1 MCPAPIG
8 SLKPPSRDWVPGLE
22 QALPGRQ
29 VQLPQG
35 VPASAVLASL
45 APTLMT
51 GQWLETRPRTQRGLR
66 RPLLPAEVRAPP
78 VAGQEGGVSRGPSS
92 SWEGAGKGRGA
103 QRMCGSACLP
113 GGGAAS
119 PALPLTAPPPP
130 WTERWGYHHPGR
142 PWEVMGRG
150 THSDLS
156 RPETSNPPPSVNT
169 APNSGRLAG
178 SSTPESSRLG
188 ARGFPGLGG
197 CRVRSALP
205 PPLFYK
211 PDLETESWTQGSPA
225 LGGKES
231 TAEPLTQ
238 PIPNEPRT

>member
-1 MCPAPIG
+1 MAGDSASDSAWPPPAPT
-8 SLKPPSRDWVPGLE
+8 SC
-22 QALPGRQ
+22 
-29 VQLPQG
+29 
-35 VPASAVLASL
+35 
-45 APTLMT
+45 
-51 GQWLETRPRTQRGLR
+51 
-66 RPLLPAEVRAPP
+66 
-78 VAGQEGGVSRGPSS
+78 GG
-92 SWEGAGKGRGA
+92 A
-103 QRMCGSACLP
+103 GSACRGAGRGCLAGTLLQLGRSRKGAGRAKNVRKRLFTRGR
-113 GGGAAS
+113 GGIPS
-119 PALPLTAPPPP
+119 PSPDRPPPP

>member
-8 SLKPPSRDWVPGLE
+8 SLKPLSRDWVPGLG

-29 VQLPQG
+29 VQLPQW

-45 APTLMT
+45 APALMT
-51 GQWLETRPRTQRGLR
+51 GQWQETRPRTQRGLR

-119 PALPLTAPPPP
+119 PALPLTAPTPS
-130 WTERWGYHHPGR
+130 WTERLSTTTP
-142 PWEVMGRG
+142 VGRG
-150 THSDLS
+150 RSW
-156 RPETSNPPPSVNT
+156 
-169 APNSGRLAG
+169 G
-178 SSTPESSRLG
+178 G
-188 ARGFPGLGG
+188 ARIRITVELTVQASAGLAH
-197 CRVRSALP
+197 VTHHSV
-205 PPLFYK
+205 
-211 PDLETESWTQGSPA
+211 
-225 LGGKES
+225 
-231 TAEPLTQ
+231 
-238 PIPNEPRT
+238 